1 MPYLGAVMTRVYIKR
16 LNIISFG
23 KFENLIVD
31 FDSGF
36 NLIYGKNE
44 SGKSTIA
51 AFIEG
56 ILYGFDEGKTKTNF
70 SYKKEAYKPKLSYR
84 YGGSAIFNKDDY
96 DIEVSRNFDDGS
108 YRIRNLSLGED
119 IEGKK
124 SNLNYPGLYL
134 LGLDYSL
141 YKSYI
146 ANFSFQKSEAMAKS
160 MIIEKLSSKDID
172 FNFSPSRAIEYLE
185 KKDNNLGSGRAYTR
199 PYAKT
204 KKELDEVNDRLY
216 EINLV
221 KQRYYEDFKKLKENK
236 DRLKDLEASYQDQ
249 KKKVDYYKNIRGSSN
264 FRDYQKWTRDL
275 QVINEDLKQYRDLI
289 GLDDKYFEDLEREAR
304 TGEDNYLLDKIIHY
318 SNYILLGLVVILG
331 ILVNKYFFLL
341 IIPIFYLII
350 RNNKGNSRDTD
361 DMRLYRNK
369 RARYSKYKTILKE
382 KEKIEEVLDIL
393 KKQDLTYEENLMNDD
408 VDLDALDIEKEEDRL
423 YSILEDINTSKDKIA
438 SSERSLVTI
447 EDKISNELD
456 ILDRKNQLES
466 RLSDIKR
473 QKEAIRLAIATI
485 KEICKENEGE
495 FGKINQR
502 VNDLVRILSKD
513 KYESIIFD
521 KDLNPQIKSKD
532 SYYLDLDQL
541 SKGFM
546 DQLYFAL
553 KLSLNDEAFSKIFM
567 VLDDSLITYDIERL
581 RSAILFLLDTS
592 EDRQIIYFTCHTR
605 EEDFLSSEG
614 ISINYLDMEKL

>member
-185 KKDNNLGSGRAYTR
+185 KKDNNLGSERAYTR

-304 TGEDNYLLDKIIHY
+304 TGEDKYLLDKIIHY

>member
-382 KEKIEEVLDIL
+382 KEKIEEVLVIL

>member
-185 KKDNNLGSGRAYTR
+185 KKDNNLGSERAYTR

-221 KQRYYEDFKKLKENK
+221 KQRYYEDFKKLRENK

-304 TGEDNYLLDKIIHY
+304 TGEDKYLLDKIIHY

-382 KEKIEEVLDIL
+382 KEKIEEVLVIL

>member
-185 KKDNNLGSGRAYTR
+185 KKDNNLGSERAYTR

-393 KKQDLTYEENLMNDD
+393 KKQDLTYEENLMNED

>member
-1 MPYLGAVMTRVYIKR
+1 MTRVYIKR

-44 SGKSTIA
+44 SGKSTLA
-51 AFIEG
+51 SFIEG

-84 YGGSAIFNKDDY
+84 YGGSVIFNKDGY

-108 YRIRNLSLGED
+108 YSIRNLSLGED

-124 SNLNYPGLYL
+124 SNLNYPGEYL

-141 YKSYI
+141 YKAYI
-146 ANFSFQKSEAMAKS
+146 ANFTFQKSEVMAKS
-160 MIIEKLSSKDID
+160 LILEKLSSKDID
-172 FNFSPSRAIEYLE
+172 FNFSPVRAIEYLE
-185 KKDNNLGSGRAYTR
+185 KKDSNLGSGRAYTR

-204 KKELDEVNDRLY
+204 KKELDEVNDKLY

-236 DRLKDLEASYQDQ
+236 DRLKDLEASYQAQ
-249 KKKVDYYKNIRGSSN
+249 KNKVDYYRNIRGSSN

-275 QVINEDLKQYRDLI
+275 QATNEDLKEYRDLV
-289 GLDDKYFEDLEREAR
+289 GLDDKYFEDLEKEVK
-304 TGEDNYLLDKIIHY
+304 TTKEDKSLIDKIIHY
-318 SNYILLGLVVILG
+318 SNYILLGLVPILG

-341 IIPIFYLII
+341 IIPILYLII
-350 RNNKGNSRDTD
+350 RNNKGDSRDAD
-361 DMRLYRNK
+361 DMRFYKNK
-369 RARYSKYKTILKE
+369 RARYLKYKAILKE
-382 KEKIEEVLDIL
+382 KEKIEEVLAIL
-393 KKQDLTYEENLMNDD
+393 KKQDLIYEESLMGEE
-408 VDLDALDIEKEEDRL
+408 VDFDALDIEKEEERL

-438 SSERSLVTI
+438 SSEKSLVTI
-447 EDKISNELD
+447 EEKISNELD
-456 ILDRKNQLES
+456 ILDRKNQLEK

-473 QKEAIRLAIATI
+473 QKESIRLAISTI
-485 KEICKENEGE
+485 KEICKENEGDI
-495 FGKINQR
+495 GKINQR

-567 VLDDSLITYDIERL
+567 VFDDSLINYDIERL

-592 EDRQIIYFTCHTR
+592 EDRQVIYFTCHKR
-605 EEDFLSSEG
+605 EEEFLSSEG

>member
-185 KKDNNLGSGRAYTR
+185 KKDNNLGSERAYTR

-382 KEKIEEVLDIL
+382 KEKIEEVLVIL

-581 RSAILFLLDTS
+581 RSAILFLLDIS

>member
-160 MIIEKLSSKDID
+160 IIIEKLSSKDID

-221 KQRYYEDFKKLKENK
+221 KQRYYEDFKKLRENK

-304 TGEDNYLLDKIIHY
+304 TGEDKYLLDKIIHY

>member
-185 KKDNNLGSGRAYTR
+185 KKDNNLGSERAYTR

-382 KEKIEEVLDIL
+382 KEKIEEVLVIL

>member
-304 TGEDNYLLDKIIHY
+304 TGEDKYLLDKIIHY

-382 KEKIEEVLDIL
+382 KEKIEEVLVIL

>member
-1 MPYLGAVMTRVYIKR
+1 MTRVYIKR

-185 KKDNNLGSGRAYTR
+185 KKDNNLGSERAYTR

-304 TGEDNYLLDKIIHY
+304 TGEDKYLLDKIIHY

-382 KEKIEEVLDIL
+382 KEKIEEVLVIL

>member
-275 QVINEDLKQYRDLI
+275 QVINEELKQYRDLI

-304 TGEDNYLLDKIIHY
+304 TGEDKYLLDKIIHY

-592 EDRQIIYFTCHTR
+592 EDRQIIYFTSHTR

>member
-1 MPYLGAVMTRVYIKR
+1 MTRVYIKR

-185 KKDNNLGSGRAYTR
+185 KKDNNLGSERAYTR

-221 KQRYYEDFKKLKENK
+221 KQRYYEDFKKLRENK

-304 TGEDNYLLDKIIHY
+304 TGEDKYLLDKIIHY

-382 KEKIEEVLDIL
+382 KEKIEEVLVIL

>member
-185 KKDNNLGSGRAYTR
+185 KKDNNLGSERAYTR

-304 TGEDNYLLDKIIHY
+304 TGEDKYLLDKIIHY

-382 KEKIEEVLDIL
+382 KEKIEEVLVIL